1 MENINI
7 ATAAVLLLACV
18 TILVVMT
25 VLYRREMKWIEI
37 MMELKGNQDRYEKDL
52 DSLVRK
58 YRLSVAFLV
67 SSIIFNLSI
76 GAVSILPRWYDVT
89 QEPVVYIY
97 SSLLLTELIS
107 IVASAM
113 FISIIIY
120 KRFTFS

>member
-1 MENINI
+1 MENIII
-7 ATAAVLLLACV
+7 AIAAVLLLACV

-25 VLYRREMKWIEI
+25 VLYRREVKWIGI
-37 MMELKGNQDRYEKDL
+37 MMELKGNQDRYENDL
-52 DSLVRK
+52 DSLIRK

-76 GAVSILPRWYDVT
+76 GTVSILPRWYDVT

>member
-1 MENINI
+1 MENIII
-7 ATAAVLLLACV
+7 AIAAVLLLACV

-25 VLYRREMKWIEI
+25 VLYRREVKWIGI
-37 MMELKGNQDRYEKDL
+37 MMELKGNQDRYENDL
-52 DSLVRK
+52 DSLIRK

-76 GAVSILPRWYDVT
+76 GTVSILPRWYDVT

-97 SSLLLTELIS
+97 SSLLLIESIS

>member
-1 MENINI
+1 MENIII
-7 ATAAVLLLACV
+7 AIAAVLLLACV

-25 VLYRREMKWIEI
+25 VLYRREMKWIGI
-37 MMELKGNQDRYEKDL
+37 MMELKGNQDRYENDL

-76 GAVSILPRWYDVT
+76 GTVSILPRWYDVT

-97 SSLLLTELIS
+97 SSLLLIESIS

>member
-1 MENINI
+1 MENII
-7 ATAAVLLLACV
+7 ITIAAVLLLACV

-25 VLYRREMKWIEI
+25 VLYRREVKWIGI
-37 MMELKGNQDRYEKDL
+37 MMELKGNQDRYENDL
-52 DSLVRK
+52 NSLIRK

-76 GAVSILPRWYDVT
+76 GTVSILPRWYDVT
-89 QEPVVYIY
+89 QEPIVYIY
-97 SSLLLTELIS
+97 SSLLLIESIS